1 MQSRRRRDLH
11 AVCKEM
17 SSWDALTCHRR
28 SSAVGRMNPWH
39 VPRGMSL
46 QVAAAP
52 QGGAESEARR
62 GCTWRGAASGGL
74 LPCRPCRQRARR
86 VRPCAHRAAPAVSL
100 RPHACLV
107 RVFPGPQCRRSAV
120 CAPAPGSLQW
130 ACGRALCA
138 RASCA
143 FGCAR
148 RTWGPGGRPGVW
160 GGVTGNGASG
170 TVDSRV

>member
-1 MQSRRRRDLH
+1 
-11 AVCKEM
+11 
-17 SSWDALTCHRR
+17 
-28 SSAVGRMNPWH
+28 VGCSNLSPSELSGGEDESMARPTRY
-39 VPRGMSL
+39 V
-46 QVAAAP
+46 VAGCSCTS
-52 QGGAESEARR
+52 GGAESEARR

-100 RPHACLV
+100 RPRACLV